1 MAVESG
7 DIKIRLSTQS
17 ATEGDDVASTPAESI
32 GGFMSTT
39 DLVDATLENLFPNIS
54 AAQAAAGVTL
64 YRCVFVLNSNASD
77 TWEEVKA
84 WLVSQQAGG
93 GTVAIGLDPA
103 GAVAGD
109 ANTAQAE
116 APADEETAPDGVTF
130 SNPTTIDSAL
140 DLVELE
146 AGEAYAIWL
155 RLTVPPDVEA
165 LNLDNAIMR
174 VRGVSEP

>member
-1 MAVESG
+1 MAVESS

-17 ATEGDDVASTPAESI
+17 ATEGDDEASTPAESI

-39 DLVDATLENLFPNIS
+39 DLVDASLENLFPNIS
-54 AAQAAAGVTL
+54 AAQAASGVTL
-64 YRCVFVLNSNASD
+64 YRCVFVLNSAAD

-103 GAVAGD
+103 GTVAGD
-109 ANTAQAE
+109 SNTAQAE
-116 APADEETAPDGVTF
+116 APADEETPPDGVTF

-140 DLVELE
+140 DLGDLE
-146 AGEAYAIWL
+146 GGEAYAIWL

>member
-1 MAVESG
+1 MAVESS
-7 DIKIRLSTQS
+7 DIKLRLSTQS

-39 DLVDATLENLFPNIS
+39 DVTTATLQNLFSSIT
-54 AAQAAAGVTL
+54 AAQAAAGVTI
-64 YRCVFVLNSNASD
+64 YRCVFVLNSAAD

-103 GAVAGD
+103 GAVDGD

-130 SNPTTIDSAL
+130 SNPTTEEGAL
-140 DLVELE
+140 ALGELE
-146 AGEAYAIWL
+146 GGEAYAIWL

-174 VRGVSEP
+174 VKGVSEP